1 MWGVV
6 TVVVVAVVVVLCVCV
21 WVGVLA
27 FLFEAC
33 RKGGC
38 CSLVGV
44 NQKVGKK
51 GDSSSLI
58 GGRMYKLP
66 LHGLTPFWTSQSVS

>member
-6 TVVVVAVVVVLCVCV
+6 AVVVVAVVVVLCV

-44 NQKVGKK
+44 NQKMGKK